1 MVHAMT
7 TEADLRALATRAAS
21 SPANAQA
28 VAALLDLVETVVR
41 NRRAAATSAP
51 ATAVLIK
58 LAKLGPARV
67 VDLAAELHL
76 DQSTVSR
83 HLANLDEAGLI
94 ARSTDPTDRR
104 AHVAGLSPA
113 GWAQVQ
119 DAVTSRVQVM
129 EQVLDDWSDDDR
141 LALADLLTRFT
152 QRLAHLTEG
161 TRT

>member
-7 TEADLRALATRAAS
+7 EGDLRALAAQAAS
-21 SPANAQA
+21 TPANAQA
-28 VAALLDLVETVVR
+28 VAALVDLVETIVR

-51 ATAVLIK
+51 TTAVLIK

-67 VDLAAELHL
+67 GDLAAELHL

-94 ARSTDPTDRR
+94 ARTVDPTDRR
-104 AHVAGLSPA
+104 AQLAGLTAA

-119 DAVTSRVQVM
+119 AAVATRVQVM
-129 EQVLDDWSDDDR
+129 EQVLDDWTDADR
-141 LALADLLTRFT
+141 LALAELLTRFT
-152 QRLAHLTEG
+152 HRLSHLTEG
-161 TRT
+161 IRT

>member
-1 MVHAMT
+1 MVHAT
-7 TEADLRALATRAAS
+7 TEADLRALASRAAS

-28 VAALLDLVETVVR
+28 VAAMVDLVDTIVR

-51 ATAVLIK
+51 TTAVLIK
-58 LAKLGPARV
+58 LAKLGPSRV
-67 VDLAAELHL
+67 GDLAAELHL

-94 ARSTDPTDRR
+94 ARTADPTDGR
-104 AHVAGLSPA
+104 AQLAGLTPA

-119 DAVTSRVQVM
+119 QAVASRVHVM
-129 EQVLDDWSDDDR
+129 EQVLDDWTDADR

-152 QRLAHLTEG
+152 QRLSHLTEG